1 MRKGYLIVTL
11 ALALA
16 VSGCGSAD
24 TKEDKNESLPA
35 PVTEEQAKAFEET
48 VSEEAKEEAQA
59 VDQEEDAAYQ
69 YDVPFDKN
77 SLKIYGL
84 SIDDLD
90 TLDSDGFVDLLAKYE
105 IEPKEGEYSLE
116 FGDKYDIDN
125 PDFHRYGITY
135 TPDETYQLMIQ
146 YGLSD
151 CSTVY
156 ATKSIDHADNKGYL
170 NELTAAI
177 DEVPLPEGIIEGCP
191 VEFGSSYDEVYS
203 FLNLDEFKNSGF
215 TEKVEAEGYNMW
227 PNAWYCGY
235 KAVLQ
240 CDEGRSISLNIYE
253 DGDIRSIADAT
264 VICYFFSFDNDN
276 KLNRFQ
282 IRKIIP

>member
-1 MRKGYLIVTL
+1 MRKSCLIITLVL
-11 ALALA
+11 ALT
-16 VSGCGSAD
+16 VSACGSAD

-48 VSEEAKEEAQA
+48 VSEEAKEEPQE
-59 VDQEEDAAYQ
+59 VSQEEDAEYQ
-69 YDVPFDKN
+69 YELPFDKN
-77 SLKIYGL
+77 SFKIYGL

-90 TLDSDGFVDLLAKYE
+90 TMDSDGFVELLAKYE

-146 YGLSD
+146 YGLSGY
-151 CSTVY
+151 SWVY
-156 ATKSIDHADNKGYL
+156 ARKSIDHADNKGYV
-170 NELTAAI
+170 NELIAAI
-177 DEVPLPEGIIEGCP
+177 DEVPLPDGIIEGCP

-215 TEKVEAEGYNMW
+215 TEKIEAEGYNMW

-235 KAVLQ
+235 NAVLM
-240 CDEGRSISLNIYE
+240 CDEDRNITLNIYE
-253 DGDIRSIADAT
+253 NGDIRSIADAT
-264 VICYFFSFDNDN
+264 VICYFFGFDHEK
-276 KLNRFQ
+276 KLNSFQ